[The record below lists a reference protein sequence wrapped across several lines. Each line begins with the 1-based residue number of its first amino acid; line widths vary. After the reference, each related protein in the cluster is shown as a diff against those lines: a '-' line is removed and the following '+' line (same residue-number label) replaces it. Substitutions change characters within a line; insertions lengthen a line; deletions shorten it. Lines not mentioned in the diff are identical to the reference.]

1 MKTTKQPK
9 YEHMIRYARIT
20 FLSTTYTHTHART
33 QAHMHRHRHGMSTK
47 KHNIWSEN
55 RHPKHPCAV
64 HTFCVNKY
72 VRHVKYSLNH
82 YAARSTVEFCS
93 GLGVLYVW
101 ASMYMQCMVM
111 AHNWLCLFFFSLFPR
126 LILLSFLSLYSTS
139 ILCHYISLSLLSTRF
154 LHVSTWPR
162 HKKILHSSYIVPY
175 VEAFQIKDVVWPY
188 ISLLTVCTAMP
199 NRDSPIHWW
208 RQSYLLL
215 LPCNCIWLRFER

>member
-111 AHNWLCLFFFSLFPR
+111 AHNWLCLFFLAYFRVSYCSLFCPFIP
-126 LILLSFLSLYSTS
+126 LLYSVTIFLFLCS
-139 ILCHYISLSLLSTRF
+139 RLDFYMSRLGPATRKSYILHTLCH
-154 LHVSTWPR
+154 
-162 HKKILHSSYIVPY
+162 
-175 VEAFQIKDVVWPY
+175 
-188 ISLLTVCTAMP
+188 M
-199 NRDSPIHWW
+199 
-208 RQSYLLL
+208 
-215 LPCNCIWLRFER
+215 